1 MIRTYVINVAGEDKR
16 LSEIAQALSHKS
28 IGFRRI
34 DAITPASMK
43 HINITSDC
51 DILYPSMLPPACLI
65 SHLKALMT
73 FLSEYADGDFC
84 LILEDD
90 VTPAPSL
97 TSERLRNLIS
107 TAPNNFEILQLGT
120 SHTKGSKLLLDH
132 RRSSSLYWHNW
143 HYAFWGAYA
152 YLVTAEGAGKIVENL
167 FSSCILDLSGF
178 YCPELCVADYL
189 LFDICKTYTS
199 TYPWFGHLGVDSSVR
214 PESVAHEQQTI
225 AERNQFLRSC
235 WQLP

>member
-16 LSEIAQALSHKS
+16 LSEISQALSRKS
-28 IGFRRI
+28 IEFRRI
-34 DAITPASMK
+34 EAVTPAAMK
-43 HINITSDC
+43 HIDIKSNC
-51 DILYPSMLPPACLI
+51 DIVYHSMLEPACLT

-73 FLSEYADGDFC
+73 FVSESESGDIA

-90 VTPAPSL
+90 ATPAPSL
-97 TSERLRNLIS
+97 TPERLRSLILY
-107 TAPNNFEILQLGT
+107 APKDFEVLQLGT
-120 SHTKGSKLLLDH
+120 SHTKGSSLLLSH
-132 RRSSSLYWHNW
+132 RIKHSLEWHNW
-143 HYAFWGAYA
+143 HYALWGSYA
-152 YLVTAEGAGKIVENL
+152 YMVNKKGALRVLERL
-167 FSSCILDLSGF
+167 FSSCMLDLSGF

-225 AERNQFLRSC
+225 AERNQFLRAC
-235 WQLP
+235 WQLD